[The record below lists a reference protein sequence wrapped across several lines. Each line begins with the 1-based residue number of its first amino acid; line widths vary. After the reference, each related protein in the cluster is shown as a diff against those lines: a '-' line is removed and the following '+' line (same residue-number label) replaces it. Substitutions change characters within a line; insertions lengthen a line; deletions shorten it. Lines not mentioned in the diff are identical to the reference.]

1 MKLKFIVVVSAA
13 VLLAFAVHDVVS
25 VGMGIFTSA
34 SRAPEQFRDA
44 LGDIVACG
52 IQYKELATAAF
63 TVCLFALFIPWN
75 PTLKSR

>member
-52 IQYKELATAAF
+52 IQYKELATA
-63 TVCLFALFIPWN
+63 VCLFALFIPWN